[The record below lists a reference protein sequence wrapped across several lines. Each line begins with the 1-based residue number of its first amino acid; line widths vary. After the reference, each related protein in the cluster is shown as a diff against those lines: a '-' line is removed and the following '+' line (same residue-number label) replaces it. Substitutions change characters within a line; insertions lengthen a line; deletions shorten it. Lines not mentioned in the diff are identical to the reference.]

1 MSSLKSKNSYQTSRA
16 SLGLGRAS
24 SQPGFQTV
32 QDGKLDENDWAR
44 LTELDKKQFELDRKM
59 KADMKR
65 LNQQRMKEELDGQRN
80 EKVYT
85 KKQEHEIDNHYYNIA
100 KDILGQ

>member
-1 MSSLKSKNSYQTSRA
+1 
-16 SLGLGRAS
+16 
-24 SQPGFQTV
+24 
-32 QDGKLDENDWAR
+32 
-44 LTELDKKQFELDRKM
+44 M